1 MKLLWLGDCSKFMLF
16 NFSGLCPGCP
26 AFYGNRAA
34 CHMMLGQFVQALE
47 DARTS
52 VQFDPNFVKGY
63 VRVAKC
69 CVALGELHAARQV
82 NFSFHI
88 NNDFIRCFHQFV
100 FTIFFHEFFSV
111 WAAEKENFLLVH
123 IYQFG
128 TFTNYVDKILAFFDH
143 LPICVDI
150 FYSKYERWQKVDIF
164 GLPTYLHL
172 T

>member
-1 MKLLWLGDCSKFMLF
+1 MLF

-82 NFSFHI
+82 NFGLHT
-88 NNDFIRCFHQFV
+88 NKEFIRCFYQFV
-100 FTIFFHEFFSV
+100 SRIYSAYFSQF
-111 WAAEKENFLLVH
+111 EQLKKKTNFLLV
-123 IYQFG
+123 Q
-128 TFTNYVDKILAFFDH
+128 NSFFFSVCQ
-143 LPICVDI
+143 LKNK
-150 FYSKYERWQKVDIF
+150 S
-164 GLPTYLHL
+164 
-172 T
+172 

>member
-1 MKLLWLGDCSKFMLF
+1 MLVLLCTYKKHRLNYGLLIFQKFH
-16 NFSGLCPGCP
+16 FSGLCPGCP

-82 NFSFHI
+82 
-88 NNDFIRCFHQFV
+88 
-100 FTIFFHEFFSV
+100 
-111 WAAEKENFLLVH
+111 K
-123 IYQFG
+123 
-128 TFTNYVDKILAFFDH
+128 
-143 LPICVDI
+143 
-150 FYSKYERWQKVDIF
+150 
-164 GLPTYLHL
+164 
-172 T
+172 

>member
-1 MKLLWLGDCSKFMLF
+1 MESLDEKTNIYALF

-100 FTIFFHEFFSV
+100 FTNFSRF
-111 WAAEKENFLLVH
+111 EQL
-123 IYQFG
+123 
-128 TFTNYVDKILAFFDH
+128 
-143 LPICVDI
+143 
-150 FYSKYERWQKVDIF
+150 
-164 GLPTYLHL
+164 
-172 T
+172 

>member
-100 FTIFFHEFFSV
+100 SRIFST
-111 WAAEKENFLLVH
+111 NFLSLN
-123 IYQFG
+123 
-128 TFTNYVDKILAFFDH
+128 TCAACT
-143 LPICVDI
+143 CVLCI
-150 FYSKYERWQKVDIF
+150 
-164 GLPTYLHL
+164 T
-172 T
+172 

>member
-1 MKLLWLGDCSKFMLF
+1 MRNTKFCQLSDIIIRF
-16 NFSGLCPGCP
+16 CP

-82 NFSFHI
+82 
-88 NNDFIRCFHQFV
+88 
-100 FTIFFHEFFSV
+100 
-111 WAAEKENFLLVH
+111 K
-123 IYQFG
+123 
-128 TFTNYVDKILAFFDH
+128 
-143 LPICVDI
+143 
-150 FYSKYERWQKVDIF
+150 
-164 GLPTYLHL
+164 
-172 T
+172 